1 MSLPDFQLGVRG
13 EEALVVCWAA
23 LGFFA
28 YSLWGVSR
36 GVWGWGDL
44 GVNERGRRLVCELE
58 FVSYVYFKADD
69 GYIPVVILRCGEMQS
84 EVVKMSR

>member
-1 MSLPDFQLGVRG
+1 MGHIPDFELGVRG

-36 GVWGWGDL
+36 GAWVWGGR
-44 GVNERGRRLVCELE
+44 GVDKRDRKLVCELV
-58 FVSYVYFKADD
+58 FVSAVYSKIGCA
-69 GYIPVVILRCGEMQS
+69 YIPVVILRCG
-84 EVVKMSR
+84 

>member
-1 MSLPDFQLGVRG
+1 MSIPDFQLGVRG

-28 YSLWGVSR
+28 YSLWGVSL
-36 GVWGWGDL
+36 GVSGWGGRGGD
-44 GVNERGRRLVCELE
+44 ERGRRLVCELG
-58 FVSYVYFKADD
+58 FVSDVYFKAGD

-84 EVVKMSR
+84 KVVKISM